1 MLSTQQK
8 IKGTPQVCNGAVVK
22 EIGKSLVKICTDGKI
37 KLKPRKQVPVVFL
50 LHTYPAKWS
59 FLLFGSPRGGGSFKY
74 FTTNIDIW
82 AIFLTQKTWKFAPDY
97 FKPKDFKWNKK
108 NHTFRFHLLTQVGE
122 GYALLGRDTGPGKD
136 CLWYGTTFCD
146 GDLVE
151 DLYRWWFKMK
161 CSKSRF
167 TVVSVPYTQVVQDP
181 RFKP

>member
-1 MLSTQQK
+1 MKIHPRPFQTKRIK
-8 IKGTPQVCNGAVVK
+8 IKNEPNLFIFSGT
-22 EIGKSLVKICTDGKI
+22 
-37 KLKPRKQVPVVFL
+37 VPL
-50 LHTYPAKWS
+50 NS
-59 FLLFGSPRGGGSFKY
+59 
-74 FTTNIDIW
+74 
-82 AIFLTQKTWKFAPDY
+82 
-97 FKPKDFKWNKK
+97 
-108 NHTFRFHLLTQVGE
+108 TFLTQVGE

-136 CLWYGTTFCD
+136 CTWYGTTFCD

>member
-1 MLSTQQK
+1 MIRCLQITILTRGNLQGRIVEIFSRRVHLNST
-8 IKGTPQVCNGAVVK
+8 
-22 EIGKSLVKICTDGKI
+22 
-37 KLKPRKQVPVVFL
+37 F
-50 LHTYPAKWS
+50 
-59 FLLFGSPRGGGSFKY
+59 
-74 FTTNIDIW
+74 
-82 AIFLTQKTWKFAPDY
+82 
-97 FKPKDFKWNKK
+97 
-108 NHTFRFHLLTQVGE
+108 LTQVGE

-136 CLWYGTTFCD
+136 CTWYGTTFCD